1 MRGLMVVAM
10 CAFLAAPA
18 LGARYRTYDF
28 TIDQS
33 MSYMEFGFYG
43 AMSMYYGSSPIAG
56 NFQMRYDSDAVPNW
70 ESTCIAMHDIDAWNT
85 NTFSFGF
92 GPLSGKIWPGY
103 SGMPIPGY
111 PGGMRLL
118 GFDKDRNEGTGPA
131 DNVHYTE
138 STTVNWTEVYVEG
151 EGYMPALSPP
161 YFTLS
166 EWVGPMPWLIHAA
179 MDNGLGVP
187 TPGNVET
194 TLQTRGLYP
203 IQPGVY
209 LDVIIVLAGAGDI
222 VPEPGTL
229 SLLALSGL
237 ALIRRRRA

>member
-10 CAFLAAPA
+10 CALMVAPA
-18 LGARYRTYDF
+18 FAVSYRTYDF
-28 TIDQS
+28 TIDSS

-56 NFQMRYDSDAVPNW
+56 GFQMRYDADLVPDW
-70 ESTCIAMHDIDAWNT
+70 ESHCVAMKDIDAWNT
-85 NTFSFGF
+85 STFSFGF
-92 GPLSGKIWPGY
+92 GALSARIWPGY

-118 GFDKDRNEGTGPA
+118 GFDQDATEGTGPA
-131 DNVHYTE
+131 DNIHYTE
-138 STTVNWTEVYVEG
+138 STTVEWTEVLVQG
-151 EGYMPALSPP
+151 EGYISALSPP
-161 YFTLS
+161 YFTLN

-179 MDNGLGVP
+179 MDNGLGV
-187 TPGNVET
+187 TVPGPVET